1 MAMGCYSLS
10 LNGVISLQ
18 WETVVLVIW
27 GILPD
32 LFEAVGSK
40 SFLCSWCTYLML
52 PSCGLLSVK
61 TVRLILSCA
70 LALSKEDD
78 VGWFDPSF
86 FAWLTCAQ
94 LSGLE
99 RWKVHARVSVS
110 IARESLAHCFFF
122 FLVSSAVRSVTVCVW
137 SIRTQHGWLSFSNRC
152 GSASIAVSVAASAGF
167 WVVPWDSLQPWS
179 GTLMVFEMD
188 FLLFWWYL
196 GYYWLCALMMTRL

>member
-1 MAMGCYSLS
+1 
-10 LNGVISLQ
+10 
-18 WETVVLVIW
+18 
-27 GILPD
+27 
-32 LFEAVGSK
+32 
-40 SFLCSWCTYLML
+40 ML

-61 TVRLILSCA
+61 TVRLIVSCA

-122 FLVSSAVRSVTVCVW
+122 PGEFSGTVSNRVCVEY
-137 SIRTQHGWLSFSNRC
+137 QN
-152 GSASIAVSVAASAGF
+152 AAWMA
-167 WVVPWDSLQPWS
+167 
-179 GTLMVFEMD
+179 E
-188 FLLFWWYL
+188 FL
-196 GYYWLCALMMTRL
+196 